1 LKKSDFSY
9 LFSKQGEAETPLPT
23 RNAKQMVFV
32 LFLFFLLFYFKY
44 KPYDSLPHTIVD
56 FSEYILV
63 IYHFIINQ
71 TLGIVHEG
79 GHGVCYILPC
89 PQFITVLNGS
99 LFQWIFPLGIAY
111 YYRKRG
117 NKIAWYMGL
126 FMFGISMDY
135 TAWYMSTAP
144 EGAIVPASKSFLGV
158 DGLHDFHYL
167 FTQLGV
173 LKYAS
178 LIAGM
183 TKLIAH
189 LVMIGAVVAMFLHA
203 FSNEG
208 ERKR

>member
-1 LKKSDFSY
+1 
-9 LFSKQGEAETPLPT
+9 
-23 RNAKQMVFV
+23 
-32 LFLFFLLFYFKY
+32 
-44 KPYDSLPHTIVD
+44 
-56 FSEYILV
+56 
-63 IYHFIINQ
+63 
-71 TLGIVHEG
+71 
-79 GHGVCYILPC
+79 
-89 PQFITVLNGS
+89 
-99 LFQWIFPLGIAY
+99 
-111 YYRKRG
+111 
-117 NKIAWYMGL
+117 MGL

-183 TKLIAH
+183 TKLTAH